1 MNTTLF
7 GDEVASVLPS
17 ILVMYG
23 CLQNRKD
30 ADACALPGGSVENSY
45 PVEIGVMRSDGD
57 AFCALI
63 QPCQHWKQLPETAS
77 NVHYISPG
85 LIHRHGMTVEAVAE
99 GLNHRFSGLTLYS
112 EQLDQHTTWLDMI
125 FDAADIRREFDIVDL
140 ASMLTTRQKDIWPAT
155 AKRVR
160 QMLGFTRQRASSD
173 ARILQT
179 TFHWTLN
186 NEAFHSDRPALSR
199 VVAPR
204 KTFNQG
210 VA

>member
-7 GDEVASVLPS
+7 GDEMASDLPS

-23 CLQNRKD
+23 CLQDRKD
-30 ADACALPGGSVENSY
+30 ADLCALPGENIDDSY

-63 QPCQHWKQLPETAS
+63 QPCKGWKQLPESAS

-85 LIHRHGMTVEAVAE
+85 LIDRHGVNVEAVAE
-99 GLNHRFSGLTLYS
+99 GLNRRFSGLTLYS
-112 EQLDQHTTWLDMI
+112 EQLAQHKAWLDMI
-125 FDAADIRREFDIVDL
+125 FDAADIRREFDVVDL

-155 AKRVR
+155 ARRVR
-160 QMLGFTRQRASSD
+160 QMLGFTRQRASSE

-179 TFHWTLN
+179 TFHWSLN
-186 NEAFHSDRPALSR
+186 NEAFHSDRPVLPKA
-199 VVAPR
+199 VAPR
-204 KTFNQG
+204 KALNQG